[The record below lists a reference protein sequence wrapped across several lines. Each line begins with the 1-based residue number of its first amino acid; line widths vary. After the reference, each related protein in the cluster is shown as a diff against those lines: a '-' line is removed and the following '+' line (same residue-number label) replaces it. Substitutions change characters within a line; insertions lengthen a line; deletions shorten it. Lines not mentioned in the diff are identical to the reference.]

1 MTERTARFKLSEQEF
16 LAAAAAHYRAAMSD
30 RTRWLII
37 FLIFTAVLLFQ
48 LWRENSLGDGFLL
61 VICLML
67 IAGLASMTLWLV
79 DRWLIPWRMRRL
91 YRQTKRRDEEVEVSW
106 DEQAIHFH
114 SSRGESHTPLGD
126 WHAWARTDDSLLL
139 YENDALYY
147 AVPAKAVG
155 EDALNDL
162 TALLAAAGAKE
173 KRA

>member
-1 MTERTARFKLSEQEF
+1 M
-16 LAAAAAHYRAAMSD
+16 AAAIAHYHAAMSNH
-30 RTRWLII
+30 TRWLII
-37 FLIFTAVLLFQ
+37 FLIFTAVLLLQ
-48 LWRENSLGDGFLL
+48 LWRENSLGDGLL
-61 VICLML
+61 LIICLML

-91 YRQTKRRDEEVEVSW
+91 YRQTKGRDVEVDVSW
-106 DEQAIHFH
+106 DDQSIHFH
-114 SSRGESHTPLGD
+114 SSRGESHTPHAD

-139 YENDALYY
+139 YENDAVYY

>member
-1 MTERTARFKLSEQEF
+1 MSDRAGRFKLSEQDF
-16 LAAAAAHYRAAMSD
+16 VAAAIAHYHAAMSNH
-30 RTRWLII
+30 TRWLII
-37 FLIFTAVLLFQ
+37 FLIFTAVLLLQ
-48 LWRENSLGDGFLL
+48 LWRENSLGDGLL
-61 VICLML
+61 LIICLML

-91 YRQTKRRDEEVEVSW
+91 YRQTKGRDVEVDVSW
-106 DEQAIHFH
+106 DDQSIHFH
-114 SSRGESHTPLGD
+114 SSRGESHTPHGD

-139 YENDALYY
+139 YENDAVYY

>member
-37 FLIFTAVLLFQ
+37 FLIFTAVLLLQ